1 MWCQGAEEGG
11 VEGVVRAATHAD
23 DEGVDGTV
31 SLDVTGELVEGFLVV
46 FDVEDLCC
54 QRW

>member
-11 VEGVVRAATHAD
+11 VEGVVGAATHAD
-23 DEGVDGTV
+23 DEGMYGTV
-31 SLDVTGELVEGFLVV
+31 GLDVTGELVEGFLVV
-46 FDVEDLCC
+46 LDVEDLSC